1 MLYREVRQHNE
12 YLNDLAIRF
21 NQTKLVEKAV
31 RAMLWY
37 LIHRR
42 ERNQKKTILYQTV
55 QTVDFDNTLRACFEH
70 LAILAQNTKQ
80 LNKIAENYRQ
90 RSLRRNVLRNLAL

>member
-1 MLYREVRQHNE
+1 MLYREVRQHND

-31 RAMLWY
+31 RALLWY

-42 ERNQKKTILYQTV
+42 ERNQRKAILYQTV
-55 QTVDFDNTLRACFEH
+55 QTVDLDNTLRACFEH
-70 LAILAQNTKQ
+70 LAIEAQSTKH
-80 LNKIAENYRQ
+80 LIVIADKHRKH
-90 RSLRRNVLRNLAL
+90 LTKRNVLRSLVL

>member
-1 MLYREVRQHNE
+1 
-12 YLNDLAIRF
+12 
-21 NQTKLVEKAV
+21 
-31 RAMLWY
+31 MLWY

-80 LNKIAENYRQ
+80 LN
-90 RSLRRNVLRNLAL
+90 